1 MWHRGPAER
10 KPCFLSRAKVFRRKG
25 PPFRVTFVENSK
37 LETNFNLTSF
47 KHPKTSE
54 NILLF
59 WVEFVLEFVCLFI
72 YLFVCFV
79 LFGRFLGHVCLE
91 TCVPKFFLHF
101 FTRNTL
107 FEQTFVLHRKTNLA
121 ATKVPC
127 FVVCR
132 YKPGCKTFVP
142 MGQNY
147 GFNTLVSFPANTRFS
162 SGVDVVSLNSFLP
175 P

>member
-91 TCVPKFFLHF
+91 TCVPKFFFISSPETHYSNKPLF
-101 FTRNTL
+101 CIGKQTL
-107 FEQTFVLHRKTNLA
+107 PLQRFLVSLFAGTNLA
-121 ATKVPC
+121 AKRLFPWA
-127 FVVCR
+127 
-132 YKPGCKTFVP
+132 KT
-142 MGQNY
+142 M
-147 GFNTLVSFPANTRFS
+147 VSI
-162 SGVDVVSLNSFLP
+162 L
-175 P
+175 

>member
-54 NILLF
+54 NTFFLGRVCFRVCL
-59 WVEFVLEFVCLFI
+59 FVCLFI
-72 YLFVCFV
+72 RLFCFV
-79 LFGRFLGHVCLE
+79 WPFFWTRLFGNVCSK
-91 TCVPKFFLHF
+91 VFLHF